1 MKTLISVLLA
11 SCGLML
17 PSLYLSQEHKEANT
31 KEANTKEVYTGAIVN
46 VSGGSASL
54 KFIDFVKFGKRGC
67 HETSSD
73 FSGCR

>member
-1 MKTLISVLLA
+1 MAAMKTLISVLLA

-17 PSLYLSQEHKEANT
+17 PSLYLSQEH